1 MRWWGIHSNQ
11 CEGPTIRS
19 NIADLL
25 AEGGSAAAHVESGAI
40 AFDGEGNHLSDPD
53 TASTCS
59 GNAPDDIYFE

>member
-1 MRWWGIHSNQ
+1 MRVR
-11 CEGPTIRS
+11 TIRS

-53 TASTCS
+53 MASRSCS